1 MTLSIQQ
8 QIDRNREILR
18 QLPVHANFVRVWDPQ
33 FLSHSLPD
41 RLPGRGHGYGH
52 SEPRRGVTVNKD
64 LRAAHAHACY
74 H

>member
-33 FLSHSLPD
+33 FLSHSLRIVYQVED
-41 RLPGRGHGYGH
+41 TGMDIQNLDA
-52 SEPRRGVTVNKD
+52 V
-64 LRAAHAHACY
+64 
-74 H
+74 